1 MHNRQCI
8 TNGKFG
14 KNSFKG
20 SLCQMLRAY
29 IKPDCQRCHQRY
41 AITTRNRRHHNIFPQ
56 VRFFFANF
64 VLIYLSIIIIMISF
78 KVLAKLL
85 MNYIYNLYDSIHFL
99 FPSHFRLIMTTICI
113 VFYCALSSI
122 INF

>member
-1 MHNRQCI
+1 
-8 TNGKFG
+8 
-14 KNSFKG
+14 
-20 SLCQMLRAY
+20 
-29 IKPDCQRCHQRY
+29 
-41 AITTRNRRHHNIFPQ
+41 
-56 VRFFFANF
+56 
-64 VLIYLSIIIIMISF
+64 MISF

-122 INF
+122 INFRTFPGTKKLICVKGHPNGFRNEFSFLEGYNFCSWEGSSNFCSSEDSSIFKKISNELAFGSLVLIK